1 MPGQHFDMER
11 RPLAALNQ
19 RMQRPSPRRG
29 LSVVYARPVDETYE
43 TEWQWFRR
51 SVRDS
56 LLRPRRFGAG
66 LAREHYGLAGVLVA
80 LLAGIALSISV
91 DALVLASK
99 GLPVGD
105 FASRL
110 IVDAV
115 LLGAR
120 LTIVAAVAAGA
131 VALLMRL
138 LRHAEVSLDQAFT
151 AVTFALT
158 PLLLTPFLALALA
171 AIPETLPAVA
181 ILSVVLFVRLVYGLF
196 ANLRPLAPLGLALA
210 AALVVIGSVPLAMPD
225 QVSRIEFT
233 ALAYEPALAPALRAP
248 AATGSAVHGDGFELT
263 LPARWHEVHLGLPG
277 ELARFETETDVL
289 VVMRAR
295 GSALVTPDS
304 YAENVAVPWRRGLDR
319 TSSSRSITRN
329 GDLLILDD
337 IYRGTVDGR
346 PELLRQFT
354 TVVGTQGLAL
364 LFRYID
370 PHEAEALAESLS
382 IAGSWRVVGR

>member
-1 MPGQHFDMER
+1 M
-11 RPLAALNQ
+11 
-19 RMQRPSPRRG
+19 
-29 LSVVYARPVDETYE
+29 DETYE

-80 LLAGIALSISV
+80 LLAGMALSVSV

-99 GLPVGD
+99 GLAIGD
-105 FASRL
+105 YASRL
-110 IVDAV
+110 VVDA
-115 LLGAR
+115 LLFGVR
-120 LTIVAAVAAGA
+120 LTVVAALAAGA
-131 VALLMRL
+131 VALLMRA
-138 LRHAEVSLDQAFT
+138 LRHAELSLDQAFT
-151 AVTFALT
+151 ALAFALT
-158 PLLLTPFLALALA
+158 PLLLTPVLALSLA

-181 ILSVVLFVRLVYGLF
+181 ILSVALFARLLYGLF
-196 ANLRPLAPLGLALA
+196 ANLRPLAPAGLALA

-225 QVSRIEFT
+225 QVSRIKFT
-233 ALAYEPALAPALRAP
+233 ALAYEPTLAPQLQAKP
-248 AATGSAVHGDGFELT
+248 AAGTPVHGDGFELT

-319 TSSSRSITRN
+319 TSSSRSIERN

-354 TVVGTQGLAL
+354 TVLGTQGLAL

-370 PHEAEALAESLS
+370 PRESTALDESIS
-382 IAGSWRVVGR
+382 IAGSWRVAGR